1 MRWKAVFLHTVTAFA
16 VFTNDNNCASD
27 FLLDLV
33 ILLCGRF
40 SRENHHYVAW
50 LFCMHA
56 WTYDKSC
63 IFAVYC
69 GNLHRQFLFAVFL
82 TCLTFVYNFLL
93 RKFFCVL
100 GKNHIDLYWKK
111 PLFLFFFENRIFW
124 VINLTISP
132 HLFLFVLFCF
142 EKRIFARINL
152 TVSMP
157 LFLFFENRIFWII
170 NLTTPMPFLFVLK
183 TYFCKN
189 KFNCFAA
196 SFLCFSTKK
205 RLPVGKRKRQKMKKY
220 FCIYFL
226 LLLL

>member
-1 MRWKAVFLHTVTAFA
+1 MHTVTAFA
-16 VFTNDNNCASD
+16 VFTKGNNCASD
-27 FLLDLV
+27 FLFDLV

-82 TCLTFVYNFLL
+82 TCFTFVYNFLL

-132 HLFLFVLFCF
+132 HLFLFVLF
-142 EKRIFARINL
+142 
-152 TVSMP
+152 
-157 LFLFFENRIFWII
+157 W
-170 NLTTPMPFLFVLK
+170 K

-189 KFNCFAA
+189 KFNCFNAPFSVFCFENRIFWVINLTISPHLFCLFCFEKRILA
-196 SFLCFSTKK
+196 RINLTVSMSLFRFFLFWKPYLLSNKFNYFTAFFVCFEN
-205 RLPVGKRKRQKMKKY
+205 
-220 FCIYFL
+220 IFL
-226 LLLL
+226 QE